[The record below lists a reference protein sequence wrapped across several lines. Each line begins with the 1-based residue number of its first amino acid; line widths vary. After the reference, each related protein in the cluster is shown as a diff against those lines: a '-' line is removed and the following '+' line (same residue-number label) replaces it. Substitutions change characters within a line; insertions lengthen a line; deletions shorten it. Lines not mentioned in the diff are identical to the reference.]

1 MTSPKQ
7 ACVARAINGIAIL
20 QKISPPQVSMND
32 LFIIHLSTNIRHRP
46 QNLIQAHFFIIFL
59 SLSKKYRK
67 FYLFPQI
74 LTIFALQLGPWMVA
88 TIPRIIGNTVRI
100 RNNACCCEFQF
111 RRGIFHLLH
120 SLPLAFKLGRRNRGS
135 KSEDLPFALEIHN
148 LAGLRG

>member
-46 QNLIQAHFFIIFL
+46 QNLIQAPFFIIFL

-67 FYLFPQI
+67 FHLFPQI

-88 TIPRIIGNTVRI
+88 TIPRIIGNTVKI
-100 RNNACCCEFQF
+100 RNNTCCCEFQF
-111 RRGIFHLLH
+111 LKGIFYLLH
-120 SLPLAFKLGRRNRGS
+120 SLPLAFSWEGATDGISQKTYPLHY
-135 KSEDLPFALEIHN
+135 KIYD